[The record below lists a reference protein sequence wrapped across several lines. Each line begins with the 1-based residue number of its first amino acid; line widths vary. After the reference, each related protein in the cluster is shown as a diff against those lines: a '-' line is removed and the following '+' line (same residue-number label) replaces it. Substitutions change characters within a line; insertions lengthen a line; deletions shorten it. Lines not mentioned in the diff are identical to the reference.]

1 MLFFTRRVV
10 SGLELSPTE
19 PLKILELR
27 HRPDHR
33 REGSKPRAT
42 DHFEYRFASSK
53 AASRSVPR
61 AEETPFV
68 LVAINVVV
76 LTGKAV
82 FAAIDLCIAKL
93 ASKMADRTT
102 TMTRPRCHSQRLL
115 QCVVRGENM
124 GERTAISGRTVNLF
138 SRCIVLMSR
147 LYFPQRKR
155 RRGFKL

>member
-1 MLFFTRRVV
+1 MV

-27 HRPDHR
+27 HSPDHR

-61 AEETPFV
+61 AAETAFV
-68 LVAINVVV
+68 LVAINVVI
-76 LTGKAV
+76 TGKAV

-102 TMTRPRCHSQRLL
+102 TMTRPRRHSQRPV
-115 QCVVRGENM
+115 QCVVHGENKSD
-124 GERTAISGRTVNLF
+124 RTAISGRAVNLF
-138 SRCIVLMSR
+138 PHCLVLMSC

-155 RRGFKL
+155 RQSFKL